1 MSFTYSGLKTTVQ
14 NYMDN
19 SETTFVNTLDTFIQQ
34 AENRIFNTIELNVF
48 RKNVTGT
55 AASGNPY
62 LSAPTDF
69 VAPLSLA
76 VLNSSNEYTYLLL
89 KHPSFMRN
97 YTQSAATT
105 GTPKFYGQFDDDTFI
120 LAPTPNANLT
130 FELHYLYE
138 PNSLTTTG
146 DSGTTWVST
155 NAPDL
160 LLYGT
165 LVEASIF
172 MKQDLIETNMFEQRF
187 QNALMNTI
195 SLMEGR
201 ATRDE
206 NRFDRPRGLVSP
218 KQQQQQ

>member
-1 MSFTYSGLKTTVQ
+1 
-14 NYMDN
+14 MDN
-19 SETTFVNTLDTFIQQ
+19 SETTFVNTLDTFIQE

-55 AASGNPY
+55 AASGNTY

-76 VLNSSNEYTYLLL
+76 VLDSSNNYTYLLL
-89 KHPSFMRN
+89 KHPSFMRS
-97 YTQSAATT
+97 YIKSAATT
-105 GTPKFYGQFDDDTFI
+105 GVPKYYGQFDDDTFI
-120 LAPTPNANLT
+120 LAPAPNANLT

-138 PNSLTTTG
+138 PASLTTKG

-155 NAPDL
+155 NTPNL
-160 LLYGT
+160 LLYGS

-172 MKQDLIETNMFEQRF
+172 MKQDLNETNMFEQRF
-187 QNALMNTI
+187 QNALANAIT
-195 SLMEGR
+195 LMEGR

-206 NRFDRPRGLVSP
+206 NRFDRPRGFVSP
-218 KQQQQQ
+218 KQQQQ

>member
-1 MSFTYSGLKTTVQ
+1 MSFTYSGLKTAVQ

-19 SETTFVNTLDTFIQQ
+19 SETTFTNTLDTFIKQ

-62 LSAPTDF
+62 LSSPSDF

-76 VLNSSNEYTYLLL
+76 VLNSDSEYTYLLL

-97 YTQSAATT
+97 YTRAAATT
-105 GTPKFYGQFDDDTFI
+105 GVPKFYGQFDDDTFI

-130 FELHYLYE
+130 FELHYLYQ
-138 PNSLTTTG
+138 PASLTTTG
-146 DSGTTWVST
+146 DSGTTWISKNT
-155 NAPDL
+155 PDL

-165 LVEASIF
+165 LAEASIF
-172 MKQDLIETNMFEQRF
+172 LKQDPNETAMFEGRF
-187 QNALMNTI
+187 QENLVRAKN
-195 SLMEGR
+195 LMESR
-201 ATRDE
+201 STKDE
-206 NRFDRPRGLVSP
+206 NRFDKQRGVVAA
-218 KQQQQQ
+218 Q

>member
-1 MSFTYSGLKTTVQ
+1 MSFTYSGMKTAIQ
-14 NYMDN
+14 NYMDS
-19 SETTFVNTLDTFIQQ
+19 SETTFTNTLDTFIKQ

-62 LSAPTDF
+62 LSSPSDF

-76 VLNSSNEYTYLLL
+76 VLNSDSEYTYLLL

-97 YTQSAATT
+97 YIKTAATT
-105 GTPKFYGQFDDDTFI
+105 GAPKYYGQFDEDTFI

-130 FELHYLYE
+130 FELHYLYQ
-138 PNSLTTTG
+138 PASLTAAG
-146 DSGTTWVST
+146 DSGTTWISSNT
-155 NAPDL
+155 PDL
-160 LLYGT
+160 LLYGS

-172 MKQDLIETNMFEQRF
+172 MKQELTETSMFEQRF
-187 QNALMNTI
+187 QENLARTTA
-195 SLMEGR
+195 LMEGR

-206 NRFDRPRGLVSP
+206 NRFDRPRVFVTPG
-218 KQQQQQ
+218 QQQ

>member
-1 MSFTYSGLKTTVQ
+1 MSFTYSGLKTAVQ

-55 AASGNPY
+55 AASGNTY

-76 VLNSSNEYTYLLL
+76 VLDSSNNYTYLLL
-89 KHPSFMRN
+89 KHPSFMRS
-97 YTQSAATT
+97 YIKTAATT
-105 GTPKFYGQFDDDTFI
+105 GTPKYYGQFDDDTFI
-120 LAPTPNANLT
+120 LAPAPNANLT

-146 DSGTTWVST
+146 DSGTTWVSK

-160 LLYGT
+160 LLYGS

-172 MKQDLIETNMFEQRF
+172 LKQDLNETNMFESRF
-187 QNALMNTI
+187 QENLVRVKE
-195 SLMEGR
+195 LMEGR
-201 ATRDE
+201 STRDE
-206 NRFDRPRGLVSP
+206 NRFDRQRVP
-218 KQQQQQ
+218 QQ

>member
-1 MSFTYSGLKTTVQ
+1 MSFTYSGLKTAIQ

-19 SETTFVNTLDTFIQQ
+19 SETTFVNTLDTFIQE

-55 AASGNPY
+55 AASGNAY

-76 VLNSSNEYTYLLL
+76 VLDSSNNYTYLLL
-89 KHPSFMRN
+89 KHPSFMRS
-97 YTQSAATT
+97 YIKSAATT
-105 GTPKFYGQFDDDTFI
+105 GVPKYYGQFDDDTFI

-138 PNSLTTTG
+138 PASLTTKG
-146 DSGTTWVST
+146 DSVTTWGST
-155 NAPDL
+155 NTPNL
-160 LLYGT
+160 LLYGS

-172 MKQDLIETNMFEQRF
+172 MKQDLNETNMFEQRF
-187 QNALMNTI
+187 QNALANAIT
-195 SLMEGR
+195 LMEGR

-218 KQQQQQ
+218 QQQ

>member
-1 MSFTYSGLKTTVQ
+1 MSFTYSGLKTAIQ
-14 NYMDN
+14 NYVDS

-55 AASGNPY
+55 AASGNTY

-76 VLNSSNEYTYLLL
+76 VLDSSNNYTYLLL
-89 KHPSFMRN
+89 KHPSFMRS
-97 YTQSAATT
+97 YIKTAATT
-105 GTPKFYGQFDDDTFI
+105 GTPKYYGQFDDDTFI
-120 LAPTPNANLT
+120 LAPAPNANLT

-146 DSGTTWVST
+146 DSGTTWVSK

-160 LLYGT
+160 LLYGS

-172 MKQDLIETNMFEQRF
+172 LKQDLNETNMFESRF
-187 QNALMNTI
+187 QENLVRVKE
-195 SLMEGR
+195 LMEGR

-206 NRFDRPRGLVSP
+206 NRFDRQRVP
-218 KQQQQQ
+218 QQ

>member
-1 MSFTYSGLKTTVQ
+1 MSFTYSGLKTSIQ

-19 SETTFVNTLDTFIQQ
+19 SETTFVNTLDTFIQE

-55 AASGNPY
+55 AASGNTY

-76 VLNSSNEYTYLLL
+76 VLDSSNNYTYLLL
-89 KHPSFMRN
+89 KHPSFMRS
-97 YTQSAATT
+97 YIKSAATT
-105 GTPKFYGQFDDDTFI
+105 GVPKYYGQFDDDTFI

-138 PNSLTTTG
+138 PASLTTKG

-155 NAPDL
+155 NTPNL
-160 LLYGT
+160 LLYGS

-172 MKQDLIETNMFEQRF
+172 MKQDLNETIMFEQRF
-187 QNALMNTI
+187 QNALANAIT
-195 SLMEGR
+195 LMEGR

-206 NRFDRPRGLVSP
+206 NRFDRPRGFVSP
-218 KQQQQQ
+218 KQQQQ

>member
-1 MSFTYSGLKTTVQ
+1 MSFTYSGLKTAVQ

-19 SETTFVNTLDTFIQQ
+19 SETTFTNTLDTFIKQ

-62 LSAPTDF
+62 LSSPADF

-76 VLNSSNEYTYLLL
+76 VLNSDSEYTYLLL

-97 YTQSAATT
+97 YIKTAATT
-105 GTPKFYGQFDDDTFI
+105 GVPKYYGQFDEDTFI

-130 FELHYLYE
+130 FELHYLYQ
-138 PNSLTTTG
+138 PASLTAAG
-146 DSGTTWVST
+146 DSGTTWISDNT
-155 NAPDL
+155 PDL
-160 LLYGT
+160 LLYGS

-172 MKQDLIETNMFEQRF
+172 LKQDLNETNMFEQRF
-187 QNALMNTI
+187 QENLVRVTN
-195 SLMEGR
+195 LMEGR
-201 ATRDE
+201 STRDE
-206 NRFDRPRGLVSP
+206 NRFDKQRGATAT
-218 KQQQQQ
+218 Q

>member
-1 MSFTYSGLKTTVQ
+1 MSFTYSGLKTAIQ
-14 NYMDN
+14 NYVDS

-55 AASGNPY
+55 AASGNTY

-76 VLNSSNEYTYLLL
+76 VLDSSNNYTYLLL
-89 KHPSFMRN
+89 KHPSFMRS
-97 YTQSAATT
+97 YIKTAATT
-105 GTPKFYGQFDDDTFI
+105 GTPKYYGQFDDDTFI
-120 LAPTPNANLT
+120 LAPAPNANLT

-146 DSGTTWVST
+146 DSGTTWVSK

-160 LLYGT
+160 LLYGS

-172 MKQDLIETNMFEQRF
+172 LKQDLNETNMFESRF
-187 QNALMNTI
+187 QENLVRVKE
-195 SLMEGR
+195 LMEGR
-201 ATRDE
+201 STRDE
-206 NRFDRPRGLVSP
+206 NRFDRQRVP
-218 KQQQQQ
+218 QQ

>member
-1 MSFTYSGLKTTVQ
+1 MSFTYSGLKTAIQ
-14 NYMDN
+14 NYVDS

-55 AASGNPY
+55 AASGNTY

-76 VLNSSNEYTYLLL
+76 VLNSDSEYTYLLL
-89 KHPSFMRN
+89 KHPSFMRS
-97 YTQSAATT
+97 YIKTAATT
-105 GTPKFYGQFDDDTFI
+105 GTPKYYGQFDDDTFI
-120 LAPTPNANLT
+120 LAPAPNANLT

-146 DSGTTWVST
+146 DSGTTWVSK

-160 LLYGT
+160 LLYGS

-172 MKQDLIETNMFEQRF
+172 LKQDLNETNMFESCF
-187 QNALMNTI
+187 QENLVRVKE
-195 SLMEGR
+195 LMEGR
-201 ATRDE
+201 STRDE
-206 NRFDRPRGLVSP
+206 NRFDRQRVP
-218 KQQQQQ
+218 QQ

>member
-1 MSFTYSGLKTTVQ
+1 MSFTYSGLKTAVQ

-62 LSAPTDF
+62 LSSPSDF
-69 VAPLSLA
+69 VSPLSLA
-76 VLNSSNEYTYLLL
+76 VLNSDSEYTYLLL

-97 YTQSAATT
+97 YIKAAATT
-105 GTPKFYGQFDDDTFI
+105 GVPKYYGQFDDDTFI

-130 FELHYLYE
+130 FELHYLYQ
-138 PNSLTTTG
+138 PASLTAAG
-146 DSGTTWVST
+146 DSGTTWISDNT
-155 NAPDL
+155 PDL
-160 LLYGT
+160 LLYGS

-172 MKQDLIETNMFEQRF
+172 LKQDLTETNMFEQRF
-187 QNALMNTI
+187 QENLVRVTN
-195 SLMEGR
+195 LMEGR
-201 ATRDE
+201 STRDE
-206 NRFDRPRGLVSP
+206 NRFDKQRGATAP
-218 KQQQQQ
+218 Q

>member
-1 MSFTYSGLKTTVQ
+1 MSFTYSGLKTSIQ

-19 SETTFVNTLDTFIQQ
+19 SETTFVNTLDTFIQE

-55 AASGNPY
+55 AASGNTY

-76 VLNSSNEYTYLLL
+76 VIDSTNNSTYLLL
-89 KHPSFMRN
+89 KHPSFIRS
-97 YTQSAATT
+97 YIKSAATT
-105 GTPKFYGQFDDDTFI
+105 GVHKYYGQFDDDTFI

-138 PNSLTTTG
+138 PASLTTKG

-155 NAPDL
+155 NTPNL
-160 LLYGT
+160 LLYGS

-172 MKQDLIETNMFEQRF
+172 MKQDLNETNMFEQRF
-187 QNALMNTI
+187 QNALANAIT
-195 SLMEGR
+195 LMEGR

-206 NRFDRPRGLVSP
+206 NRFDRPRGFVSP
-218 KQQQQQ
+218 KQQQQ

>member
-1 MSFTYSGLKTTVQ
+1 MSFTYSGLKTAIQ
-14 NYMDN
+14 NYVDS

-55 AASGNPY
+55 AASGNTY

-76 VLNSSNEYTYLLL
+76 VLNSDSEYTYLLL
-89 KHPSFMRN
+89 KHPSFMRS
-97 YTQSAATT
+97 YIKTAATT
-105 GTPKFYGQFDDDTFI
+105 GTPKYYGQFDDDTFI
-120 LAPTPNANLT
+120 LAPAPNANLT

-146 DSGTTWVST
+146 DSGTTWVSK

-160 LLYGT
+160 LLYGS

-172 MKQDLIETNMFEQRF
+172 LKQDLNETNMFESRF
-187 QNALMNTI
+187 QENLVRVKE
-195 SLMEGR
+195 LMEGR
-201 ATRDE
+201 STRDE
-206 NRFDRPRGLVSP
+206 NRFDRQRVP
-218 KQQQQQ
+218 QQ

>member
-1 MSFTYSGLKTTVQ
+1 MSFTYSGLKTSIQ

-19 SETTFVNTLDTFIQQ
+19 SETTFVNTLDTFIQE

-55 AASGNPY
+55 AASGNTY

-76 VLNSSNEYTYLLL
+76 VLDSSNNYTYLLL
-89 KHPSFMRN
+89 KHPSFMRS
-97 YTQSAATT
+97 YIKSAATT
-105 GTPKFYGQFDDDTFI
+105 GVPKYYGQFDDDTFI
-120 LAPTPNANLT
+120 LAPAPNANLT

-138 PNSLTTTG
+138 PASLTTKG

-155 NAPDL
+155 NTPNL
-160 LLYGT
+160 LLYGS

-172 MKQDLIETNMFEQRF
+172 MKQDLNETNMFEQRF
-187 QNALMNTI
+187 QNALANAIT
-195 SLMEGR
+195 LMEGR

-206 NRFDRPRGLVSP
+206 NRFDRPRGFVSP
-218 KQQQQQ
+218 KQQQQ